1 MNVNI
6 LIPRPGVAR
15 GLVLWAGLLLAPAAL
30 AQDAPG
36 AEAGT
41 APARTLD
48 AIDVGTS
55 EGGAV
60 RITMTLSQT
69 APDPVVFSV
78 DKPARLSLD
87 LADTK
92 LAVTERFKRVSVG
105 RVRSVAAAEGA
116 GRTRIVVEMS
126 ELAPYTVRADGNQV
140 VLEVQ
145 GGSVGATTTSSGGG
159 PVGVSSRVLS
169 VDFRRGEKGEG
180 RVTVRLADPRTIVD
194 VREEGNR
201 VLAQFR
207 NTDVDLE
214 LQKRLECSISRRR

>member
-1 MNVNI
+1 MKPNT
-6 LIPRPGVAR
+6 LIPRPGVVRSLA
-15 GLVLWAGLLLAPAAL
+15 LLAGLLLAPGAL

-36 AEAGT
+36 TEGAA

-48 AIDVGTS
+48 AIDVGSS
-55 EGGAV
+55 ESGAV
-60 RITMTLSQT
+60 RITMTLSQA
-69 APDPVVFSV
+69 APEPVVFSV

-92 LAVTERFKRVSVG
+92 LALTERFKRVSSG

-126 ELAPYTVRADGNQV
+126 ELAPYTVKADGNKV

-145 GGSVGATTTSSGGG
+145 GGTAGVTTTSSGGG
-159 PVGVSSRVLS
+159 PVGVSSRLLS

-180 RVTVRLADPRTIVD
+180 RVIVKLADPRTIVD

-207 NTDVDLE
+207 NTDVDME
-214 LQKRLECSISRRR
+214 LQKRLDVLD